1 MMDYLVKNLKE
12 AILML
17 FSLDR
22 EVLSIS
28 LVSLK
33 VAAAST
39 LLSTMFGVSTGFLIA
54 TNRFFGKRFVE
65 ISLNTLMALPTVVV
79 GLMVYSFISKR
90 GILGQSG
97 LLYTPFAMVIGQF
110 ILATPIICGLTVSS
124 LSNIDERIRKTSL
137 TLGASKLYSSLTL
150 IKESSSG
157 IWAAIIAG
165 FGRVFSEI
173 GISMML
179 GGNIKNYT
187 RNIPTAIALET
198 SKGNFSLGLALGIVL
213 LTIAFL
219 VSLVF
224 QYLRKRDE
232 TL

>member
-1 MMDYLVKNLKE
+1 
-12 AILML
+12 ML

-124 LSNIDERIRKTSL
+124 LSNVDERIRRTSL

-157 IWAAIIAG
+157 ICAAIIAG

-187 RNIPTAIALET
+187 RN
-198 SKGNFSLGLALGIVL
+198 N
-213 LTIAFL
+213 
-219 VSLVF
+219 
-224 QYLRKRDE
+224 
-232 TL
+232 